1 MSCVLRRRYLLG
13 RLALSAT
20 CHFHKSAAPS
30 VYREIARLPCSVS
43 WLHCTVL
50 ENTRPVKAEASKRVQ
65 TGKTG
70 CNCKLGSIS
79 VPCCGIFCRRALL
92 SPPTKCVNVHG
103 TYCRRYIMRPTH
115 IAAGASICRRSRH
128 IIIVGSRQSIYAR
141 RQNMP
146 QHTASCGRYLQ
157 VSLRCWHS
165 NGLSPC
171 ESAKRQKPIS
181 QRTAQPVLAL
191 SRCPVATSG

>member
-1 MSCVLRRRYLLG
+1 MLAGGTEARGVQIRLKQRPSKRRADLTRGREEQLRMSCVLRRRYLLG

-43 WLHCTVL
+43 WLHCTIL
-50 ENTRPVKAEASKRVQ
+50 ERKKTRPQKRVQ

-92 SPPTKCVNVHG
+92 SPSTKRVDVNG
-103 TYCRRYIMRPTH
+103 SYCRRRQYISTFMAH
-115 IAAGASICRRSRH
+115 I
-128 IIIVGSRQSIYAR
+128 
-141 RQNMP
+141 
-146 QHTASCGRYLQ
+146 
-157 VSLRCWHS
+157 VS
-165 NGLSPC
+165 G
-171 ESAKRQKPIS
+171 
-181 QRTAQPVLAL
+181 T
-191 SRCPVATSG
+191 